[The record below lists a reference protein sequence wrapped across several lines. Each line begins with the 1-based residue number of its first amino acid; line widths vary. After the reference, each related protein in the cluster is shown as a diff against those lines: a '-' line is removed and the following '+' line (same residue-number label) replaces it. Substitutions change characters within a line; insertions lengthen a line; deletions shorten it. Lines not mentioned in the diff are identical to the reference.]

1 MEWTSNGPRSNL
13 ESGLVPGGRSLH
25 AVYADVAV
33 SPACVTCHNAH
44 KDSPRDN
51 FELGETMGGVVI
63 RIPLKD

>member
-1 MEWTSNGPRSNL
+1 MNDGAV
-13 ESGLVPGGRSLH
+13 LV
-25 AVYADVAV
+25 VYADVAV

-63 RIPLKD
+63 RVPLKD